1 MKNLQELNKPE
12 PFLLVSILV
21 PKSLGLLS
29 TILMSLMMTLR
40 PSFWAGLLL
49 PSYIILSRVHQKTQS

>member
-12 PFLLVSILV
+12 PFLLVSIIV
-21 PKSLGLLS
+21 PKTLGLLS